1 MKAII
6 PITLLTCMLTLTG
19 FKPDKPAYRL
29 FDSKGKEIKYEKMI
43 KNLSDTEIMLF
54 GEYHNNPIAHWLE
67 LEVTKSLYTV
77 MDGSI
82 TMGAEMFE
90 ADNQLILDEYL
101 NGIISVEKFEA
112 ECRLWSNYD
121 TDYEPLIRFAKDS
134 AIHFVA
140 SNIPRRYASVVHKK
154 GIEKLDD
161 LSDEA
166 KRYIAPLPIEFDPDS
181 VLIAKMGGM
190 MGKSPLPIA
199 KAQAIKDAT
208 MAWFIT
214 QNLADNK
221 LFIHYNGSFH
231 SDDNGGI
238 RKYLQIYQPGV
249 KVQTITTVS
258 QDDIDKLDEEY
269 IDKAD
274 YIICVPSD
282 MTKTYVGMR
291 KR

>member
-1 MKAII
+1 
-6 PITLLTCMLTLTG
+6 
-19 FKPDKPAYRL
+19 
-29 FDSKGKEIKYEKMI
+29 
-43 KNLSDTEIMLF
+43 
-54 GEYHNNPIAHWLE
+54 
-67 LEVTKSLYTV
+67 
-77 MDGSI
+77 
-82 TMGAEMFE
+82 
-90 ADNQLILDEYL
+90 
-101 NGIISVEKFEA
+101 
-112 ECRLWSNYD
+112 
-121 TDYEPLIRFAKDS
+121 
-134 AIHFVA
+134 
-140 SNIPRRYASVVHKK
+140 
-154 GIEKLDD
+154 
-161 LSDEA
+161 
-166 KRYIAPLPIEFDPDS
+166 
-181 VLIAKMGGM
+181 
-190 MGKSPLPIA
+190 
-199 KAQAIKDAT
+199 AIKDAT